1 MTSITI
7 TGLDELGVTHSQI
20 AQLYQKLNGDLTPL
34 MQAIGGVLESSTTER
49 FTTKQS
55 PNGEYWANLMSSTV
69 ARKTNANGDKGG
81 ILVESGDLM
90 RSITYHANKDSVTV
104 GTPETYGVY
113 HQFGAK
119 KRNGEDMP
127 ARPFLGLSN
136 DDKQDIYAMI
146 NDYLMGD

>member
-7 TGLDELGVTHSQI
+7 SETGFRELGVTAEQI
-20 AQLYQKLNGDLTPL
+20 VQLYQKLNGDLTPL
-34 MQAIGGVLESSTTER
+34 MEDIGTILMRSSEER
-49 FTTKQS
+49 FTTKLS
-55 PNGEYWANLMSSTV
+55 PDGEYWENLMPSTV
-69 ARKTNANGDKGG
+69 ARKGDDN
-81 ILVESGDLM
+81 ILVDSGRL
-90 RSITYHANKDSVTV
+90 SEIIYHAYQDRVEV

-127 ARPFLGLSN
+127 ARPFLGLSD